1 MRNYGVTGNEFLTE
15 DMVNK
20 MSMVING
27 DTFTTF
33 EDLWE
38 SSNLTQ
44 AEKDEIEYKN
54 KLIGKLIEARQ
65 KQELSQSDLEM
76 LKSKI
81 TM

>member
-1 MRNYGVTGNEFLTE
+1 
-15 DMVNK
+15 MVNN

-65 KQELSQSDLEM
+65 KQELNQSDLEM
-76 LKSKI
+76 LKGKI